1 MNTTSSGLIMPR
13 RNFLKVCAAA
23 GFAAAFPWLAYAAES
38 DEKEAEADALASQ
51 AADKQAEAD
60 ALMTKIDAL
69 QDQLNDAN
77 KRYEDARAAHDAAVA
92 SMQDAERRIKEAEA
106 RIAEL
111 QVSLSARVNTMYKQG
126 TGFEN
131 LLGVL
136 LGATSFEE
144 FATSLDALQRV
155 SDRDAEMVAESKEMR
170 LQAENAH
177 KEYAAQ
183 EVIAAEELEKSE
195 AAKLEIETTRD
206 SLQSELDKLNEDILA
221 LRYQEEQARISAEEA
236 REKEEQARIAAQ
248 QAASRIPSSSTGG
261 GSVTVDGWSNPLVG
275 YPITSGFGYRPSIGD
290 YHMGVDLGA
299 PAGTVAY
306 CMAPGTVTHA
316 GWFGTGGNA
325 VLVSHGSGVV
335 SWYLHASELLVSV
348 GQQVSA
354 GTPVIKVGS
363 TGFSTG
369 PHLHFQININDVAVN
384 PLTYFSW

>member
-23 GFAAAFPWLAYAAES
+23 GFAAVFPWLAYAAES
-38 DEKEAEADALASQ
+38 DEKEAEADAFASQ

-77 KRYEDARAAHDAAVA
+77 KRYEDALHAHDAAVA
-92 SMQDAERRIKEAEA
+92 AMDEAQVRITAAEK

-126 TGFEN
+126 NGFEN

-136 LGATSFEE
+136 LGSTSFED
-144 FATSLDALQRV
+144 FATNLDALQRV
-155 SDRDAEMVAESKEMR
+155 SDRDAEMVQESKDMR
-170 LQAENAH
+170 SQAEAAH

-183 EVIAAEELEKSE
+183 EIIAAEELKKAE

-206 SLQSELDKLNEDILA
+206 SLQTEFDKLNEDILA

-236 REKEEQARIAAQ
+236 REKEEQARRAAQ
-248 QAASRIPSSSTGG
+248 EAAGRIPSSSES
-261 GSVTVDGWSNPLVG
+261 GSVSVDGWCNPLVG

-290 YHMGVDLGA
+290 FHMGVDLGA
-299 PAGTVAY
+299 PTGTVAY
-306 CMAPGTVTHA
+306 CMAPGTVTHS

-325 VLVSHGSGVV
+325 VLVSHGSGIV
-335 SWYLHASELLVSV
+335 SWYLHASELLVNV
-348 GQQVSA
+348 GDQVAA
-354 GTPVIKVGS
+354 GTPVVKVGT